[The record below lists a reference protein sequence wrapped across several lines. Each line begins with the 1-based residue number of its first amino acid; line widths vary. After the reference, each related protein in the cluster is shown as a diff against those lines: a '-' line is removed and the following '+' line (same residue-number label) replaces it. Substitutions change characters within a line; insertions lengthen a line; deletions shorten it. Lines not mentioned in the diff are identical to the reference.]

1 MGTAFN
7 PGLIVKKEIAI
18 KKIRRLPIKGEVLVK
33 NGDRVEYNTIVA
45 RALLP
50 GDLHTIKL
58 NERLNLEPFEV
69 EETLKIKKG
78 DKLKKGDCI
87 SDMKTFFG
95 LFSSKYNAPFDGEVE
110 YFSPIT
116 GHIGVRKPPV
126 PVEINAYI
134 SGSVVD
140 ITSNEAA
147 TIMTNASLIQG
158 IFGVGGEQQG
168 TIKIIAKSPEQELT
182 ENDIPDNVSNLILV
196 GGSLVNSGFLK
207 KAAES
212 GAKGVIVGGIIDY
225 DLSDYLGYE
234 IGVAVTGHE
243 NIPLTIII
251 TEGFGKI
258 PMAKRTFELLNSL
271 EGKLASINGTTQIRA
286 GALRPEIIIPLKETI
301 KKEVVGSLDEAH
313 KLEIGTTIRLI
324 RVPYFG
330 ILAKVKSLPPNPMV
344 IDTESAVRVLEAE
357 LPDGKVV
364 TIPRANVEIIK
375 QET

>member
-7 PGLIVKKEIAI
+7 PGLIVKKEITV
-18 KKIRRLPIKGEVLVK
+18 KKTRRLPIKGEVLIKTGERVK
-33 NGDRVEYNTIVA
+33 YDTIVA

-69 EETLKIKKG
+69 EGTLKVKKGEKIKKG
-78 DKLKKGDCI
+78 DTI
-87 SDMKTFFG
+87 AHMKTFFG
-95 LFSSKYNAPFDGEVE
+95 LFSSKYNAPFDGEIE

-134 SGSVVD
+134 SGTVLD
-140 ITSNEAA
+140 TIANEAA
-147 TIMTNASLIQG
+147 VIVTKASLIQG

-168 TIKIIAKSPEQELT
+168 IIKIIAKSPEQELT
-182 ENDIPDNVSNLILV
+182 SSDIPASVDGSILV
-196 GGSLVNSGFLK
+196 CGSLVNAEFLK
-207 KAAES
+207 KASEMK
-212 GAKGVIVGGIIDY
+212 AKGIIVGGIIDH
-225 DLSDYLGYE
+225 DLSEYLGYD

-243 NIPLTIII
+243 AIPMTIIT

-258 PMAKRTFELLNSL
+258 PMAKRTFELLVSL
-271 EGKLASINGTTQIRA
+271 DGKLASINGATQIRA
-286 GALRPEIIIPLKETI
+286 GALRPEIIVPAEGKVEE
-301 KKEVVGSLDEAH
+301 KSAEGLDEAH
-313 KLEIGTTIRLI
+313 RLEIGTTIRLI

-330 ILAKVKSLPPNPMV
+330 VLAKVKSLPAEPMV
-344 IDTESAVRVLEAE
+344 IDTESSVRVLEAE

-375 QET
+375 QEL